1 MLLSRAPSA
10 TNICAVFQT
19 AFAAAML
26 SAAPAGTA
34 ATALQTEVT
43 GDTPARHAAPR
54 VDVIGV
60 EENLPLL
67 GGSAN
72 SATQKC
78 SPLPKRCA
86 KCLA

>member
-10 TNICAVFQT
+10 TNICVVFQT
-19 AFAAAML
+19 ALAAAML

-34 ATALQTEVT
+34 APALPTEVT

-67 GGSAN
+67 VQAGM
-72 SATQKC
+72 
-78 SPLPKRCA
+78 RYDF
-86 KCLA
+86 